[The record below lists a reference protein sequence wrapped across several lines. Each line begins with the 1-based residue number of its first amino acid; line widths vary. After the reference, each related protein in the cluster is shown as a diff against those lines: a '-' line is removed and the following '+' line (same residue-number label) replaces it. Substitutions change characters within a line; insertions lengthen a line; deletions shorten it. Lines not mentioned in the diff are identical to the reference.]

1 MPMPPVDDAIVRP
14 IKGRRSPELGPLA
27 FLIAT
32 ALDLTEIRR
41 RLVLPREESRHLFTS
56 RMWQTSQATIV
67 GPMVGAPYAVMV
79 LETLISWGARRFLFL
94 GWCGALV
101 ETLQIGDILLPDS
114 AIVDEGTSGHYRNAS
129 QSIIAEPSVQ
139 MNAEIQAQIQDAAIP
154 SRSGRVWSTDGVF
167 RETPEKVRR
176 FTRMGAQSVDMETS
190 ALFTVAAFRRV
201 DLAALLVVSDTLAG
215 MRWQHGFRTEAFAR
229 GRSAALDVVLQM
241 LLRPNQGER

>member
-41 RLVLPREESRHLFTS
+41 RLALPREESRHLFTS
-56 RMWQTSQATIV
+56 RMWQTSEAAIV

-79 LETLISWGARRFLFL
+79 LETLIAWGARRFLFL

-129 QSIIAEPSVQ
+129 QSIIAEPSAR
-139 MNAEIQAQIQDAAIP
+139 MNVEIQAQIQDAAIR

-167 RETPEKVRR
+167 RETPRKVRR
-176 FTRMGAQSVDMETS
+176 FTRMGAQAVDMETS

-229 GRSAALDVVLQM
+229 GRSAALDVLLEM
-241 LLRPNQGER
+241 LPGPNQGER

>member
-1 MPMPPVDDAIVRP
+1 MPPVDDAIVRP

-41 RLVLPREESRHLFTS
+41 RLALPREESRHLFTS
-56 RMWQTSQATIV
+56 RMWHTSQATIV

-129 QSIIAEPSVQ
+129 QSIIAEPSVR
-139 MNAEIQAQIQDAAIP
+139 MNVEIQAQIQDAAIP

-176 FTRMGAQSVDMETS
+176 FTQMGARAVDMETS

-201 DLAALLVVSDTLAG
+201 DLTALLVVSDTLAG

-229 GRSAALDVVLQM
+229 GRSAALDVLLQM
-241 LLRPNQGER
+241 LPRPNQGER

>member
-1 MPMPPVDDAIVRP
+1 MPPVDDAIVRP

-32 ALDLTEIRR
+32 AMDLSEIRR
-41 RLVLPREESRHLFTS
+41 RLALPREKSRHLFTS
-56 RMWQTSQATIV
+56 RMWLTSQATIV

-114 AIVDEGTSGHYRNAS
+114 AIVDEGTSPHYLEAS
-129 QSIIAEPSVQ
+129 ASIIAEPSPQ
-139 MNAEIQAQIQDAAIP
+139 MNAEIQGRIAEP
-154 SRSGRVWSTDGVF
+154 SIRSQSGRVWSTDGVF
-167 RETPEKVRR
+167 RETPGKVRR
-176 FTRMGAQSVDMETS
+176 FTQMGARAVDMETS

-215 MRWQHGFRTEAFAR
+215 MRWQHGFRTEAFVR
-229 GRSAALDVVLQM
+229 GRSAALDVLLQT
-241 LLRPNQGER
+241 LPRPNQGER